1 MIIISKKKLHKWL
14 SVHFLHF
21 NEDDVDDEK
30 EDESLPAT
38 RRNETIEGRQPA
50 WEDDADEE
58 ERWMEHAEISHK
70 FDWIFFSLNMKKQLV
85 VKNILPDY

>member
-1 MIIISKKKLHKWL
+1 LHKWL

-21 NEDDVDDEK
+21 NEDDDDDEK

-58 ERWMEHAEISHK
+58 ERWM
-70 FDWIFFSLNMKKQLV
+70 
-85 VKNILPDY
+85 

>member
-1 MIIISKKKLHKWL
+1 MIWSCSNA

-21 NEDDVDDEK
+21 NEDDDDEK

-38 RRNETIEGRQPA
+38 RRNDTTEGRLPA

-58 ERWMEHAEISHK
+58 ER
-70 FDWIFFSLNMKKQLV
+70 
-85 VKNILPDY
+85 